1 MAVSMNSG
9 FMRSDYM
16 ISDAALPLRMEELEQ
31 LEQLD
36 REAKFADI
44 LGEIGDATAKETP
57 DAPKNE
63 AMPTNEKPAAIS
75 RVETDDN
82 SDVPALGKSELKAL
96 ARAVAQGKVKLDEI
110 PQEYVT
116 DVLLMVVAM
125 MMLGIPED
133 EIPVAENTSE
143 DEIKPVQVDIR
154 TAEAFLSKVEENT
167 NITELLQILSETAD
181 VEIPEDMMQ
190 KSDRRIETVT
200 LDQEIS
206 SEKTAAPVANNVVT
220 EDVKAEAENSTVLFE
235 VSEATDQ
242 AVTVQSVI
250 AEEVVAESAVMQNVP
265 APKQQSSDSQQN
277 VDVQAEQQAAAAEKS
292 TSTEQMKFTEEFEQ
306 LRRVITEYTVK
317 RPEAT
322 EQPVQQSYTA
332 QAMGGETT
340 AKSRVVSKSEELEI
354 LKIAAK
360 PTELNLNAAIEGKA
374 EAQNNSQSET
384 DLGADAQQL
393 PMEQMPQSMVP
404 DTPVVFVRS
413 DGTQVEV
420 RPSEIVRQI
429 TTNIVEQTTTAEG
442 DTEYSITLTPEDL
455 GSITVKLTKTI
466 DGAMTV
472 SITAENA
479 RTQRLIEQHGAAIQ
493 ESLKQNN
500 IELESWQTVNQSGQ
514 QYKAQDYNGSSGNP
528 YYRDDSE
535 DKDDENAD
543 DTSFA
548 ELISAM

>member
-44 LGEIGDATAKETP
+44 LGEIGDATAKEAP
-57 DAPKNE
+57 EAPKNE
-63 AMPTNEKPAAIS
+63 AMPTDEKPAAIS
-75 RVETDDN
+75 RAATDEN

-133 EIPVAENTSE
+133 EIPVSENAAEG
-143 DEIKPVQVDIR
+143 EIKPVQVDIK
-154 TAEAFLSKVEENT
+154 TAEAFLSKAEENT

-190 KSDRRIETVT
+190 APERRIETVK
-200 LDQEIS
+200 LEQEIS
-206 SEKTAAPVANNVVT
+206 SEKTAAPVVSDAAT
-220 EDVKAEAENSTVLFE
+220 ADVKAEVEEIVTVI
-235 VSEATDQ
+235 EAPE
-242 AVTVQSVI
+242 AVTEQ
-250 AEEVVAESAVMQNVP
+250 AVMQNVP
-265 APKQQSSDSQQN
+265 AQEQQSSTAQQN
-277 VDVQAEQQAAAAEKS
+277 ADVHAEQQTASAEKAAP
-292 TSTEQMKFTEEFEQ
+292 TEQVKFTEEFEQ
-306 LRRVITEYTVK
+306 LRKVITEYTVK
-317 RPEAT
+317 RHETT

-332 QAMGGETT
+332 QAMGTENT

-354 LKIAAK
+354 LKTAAK
-360 PTELNLNAAIEGKA
+360 PAEQLNISAAVEGKA
-374 EAQNNSQSET
+374 EVQANAQNSSQNNSQSNAQAET

-393 PMEQMPQSMVP
+393 PMEQMPQTMAP
-404 DTPVVFVRS
+404 DTPVVFVRN

-420 RPSEIVRQI
+420 RPSEIIRQI

-500 IELESWQTVNQSGQ
+500 IELESWQTVNQSEQ

>member
-167 NITELLQILSETAD
+167 NISELLQILSETAD
-181 VEIPEDMMQ
+181 IEIPEDMMQ
-190 KSDRRIETVT
+190 TPDRRIETVT

-206 SEKTAAPVANNVVT
+206 SEKTAAPVVNNVVA
-220 EDVKAEAENSTVLFE
+220 EDVKAEAENITVSLEAPE
-235 VSEATDQ
+235 VTDQ
-242 AVTVQSVI
+242 Q
-250 AEEVVAESAVMQNVP
+250 VVAESAVMQN
-265 APKQQSSDSQQN
+265 ASAHEQQSSDAQQN
-277 VDVQAEQQAAAAEKS
+277 VDVHTEQQTTAPAEKS
-292 TSTEQMKFTEEFEQ
+292 APTEQMKFTEEFEQ

-332 QAMGGETT
+332 QAMGTENT

-354 LKIAAK
+354 LKTAAK
-360 PTELNLNAAIEGKA
+360 PAEQLNISAVVEGKAEVQA

-393 PMEQMPQSMVP
+393 PMEQMPQSMAP
-404 DTPVVFVRS
+404 ETPVVFVRS

-500 IELESWQTVNQSGQ
+500 IELESWQTVNQSEQ

>member
-44 LGEIGDATAKETP
+44 LGEIGDATAKGSPE
-57 DAPKNE
+57 APKNE
-63 AMPTNEKPAAIS
+63 AMPTDEKPAAIS
-75 RVETDDN
+75 RVATDDD

-133 EIPVAENTSE
+133 EIPVSENAAEG
-143 DEIKPVQVDIR
+143 EIKPVQVDIK

-190 KSDRRIETVT
+190 APDRRIETVK
-200 LDQEIS
+200 LEQEIS
-206 SEKTAAPVANNVVT
+206 SEKTAAPVVSDAAT
-220 EDVKAEAENSTVLFE
+220 ADVKAEVEEIVTAI
-235 VSEATDQ
+235 EAPE
-242 AVTVQSVI
+242 AVTEQ
-250 AEEVVAESAVMQNVP
+250 AVMQNVP
-265 APKQQSSDSQQN
+265 AQEQQSSTAQQN
-277 VDVQAEQQAAAAEKS
+277 ADVQAEQQTASAEKAAP
-292 TSTEQMKFTEEFEQ
+292 TEQVKFTEEFEQ
-306 LRRVITEYTVK
+306 LRKVITEYTVK
-317 RPEAT
+317 RHETT

-332 QAMGGETT
+332 QAMGTENT

-354 LKIAAK
+354 LKTAAK
-360 PTELNLNAAIEGKA
+360 PAEQLNISAAVEGKA
-374 EAQNNSQSET
+374 EVQANAQNSSQNNSQSNAQAET

-393 PMEQMPQSMVP
+393 PMEQMPQTMAP
-404 DTPVVFVRS
+404 DTPVVFVRN

-420 RPSEIVRQI
+420 RPSEIIRQI

-500 IELESWQTVNQSGQ
+500 IELESWQTVNQSEQ